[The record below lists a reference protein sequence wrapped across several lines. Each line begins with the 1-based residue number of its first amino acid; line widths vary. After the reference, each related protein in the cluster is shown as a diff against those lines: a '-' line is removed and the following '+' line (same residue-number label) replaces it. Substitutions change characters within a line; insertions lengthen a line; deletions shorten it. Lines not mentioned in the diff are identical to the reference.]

1 MANPNR
7 PRPRSFAEELG
18 REALKT
24 TAFWLP
30 LLAVSC
36 CALANLSTF
45 LTGNATPAE
54 IQSALILD
62 GSLAAVGV
70 LAFTVTRL
78 LKRK

>member
-1 MANPNR
+1 MGNPNR
-7 PRPRSFAEELG
+7 PRQRSFAEELG

-62 GSLAAVGV
+62 GSLAAIGIGV
-70 LAFTVTRL
+70 FAAAKLI
-78 LKRK
+78 RKK